1 LQKLFPI
8 HVEFALVGKSVLAA
22 IQFHIQFR
30 FLSKEIEIVNAE
42 RVLAAEFVAAEPP
55 VTQPAPHEFFRPR
68 FLFAKLAGA
77 GNVGHAGNLGNGD
90 EMKS

>member
-1 LQKLFPI
+1 M
-8 HVEFALVGKSVLAA
+8 LAA

-55 VTQPAPHEFFRPR
+55 VTQPAPHQFLRPR
-68 FLFAKLAGA
+68 FILAKLPGA
-77 GNVGHAGNLGNGD
+77 FDVGHDEILGND
-90 EMKS
+90 D